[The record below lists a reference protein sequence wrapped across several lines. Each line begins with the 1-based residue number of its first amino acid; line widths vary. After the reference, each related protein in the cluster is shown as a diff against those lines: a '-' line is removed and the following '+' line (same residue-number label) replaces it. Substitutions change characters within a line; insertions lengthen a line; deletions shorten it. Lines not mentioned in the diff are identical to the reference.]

1 MRDPWL
7 DAPGQ
12 ATELRGRRRQWT
24 IRLRLTM
31 LYGALFLVSGALL
44 LAATYVLVANNL
56 PLVDV
61 ERPAPPG
68 RGQGLPLDGLPT
80 PEPPSID
87 TEVLDHL
94 ARQRAQDMRQFL
106 IASGVA
112 LTVMTVASVGLG
124 WLVAGRALRPLRTM
138 TTTAQAISARN
149 LHQRLDVRGPDDEI
163 KELADTIDGLLSRL
177 DTAFAA
183 QRLFVA
189 NASHELRTPLTLERS
204 LMEVALADSGA
215 TVADLRATCERVL
228 ISNHHQERLVEALLA
243 LARSQQGLDRG
254 HDLDLAEVAATVL
267 DQTRLSLRDLD
278 LEVALKPSPT
288 WGDQPMIERLTANLV
303 DNAVRHNIVG
313 GRVSVRTGE
322 RSGQPT
328 LRVTN
333 SGPVIQPDDMAALFE
348 PFRRLGPARAAET
361 EGVGLG
367 LSIVAA
373 VAAVH
378 HAEIEAQPLPNGGL
392 DVWVI
397 FRPTRPRP

>member
-1 MRDPWL
+1 MRDRRL

-12 ATELRGRRRQWT
+12 ATGLRNRRRRWT

-44 LAATYVLVANNL
+44 LATTYVLVANDL

-68 RGQGLPLDGLPT
+68 QGLPLDGSSP
-80 PEPPSID
+80 PEPPSLD
-87 TEVLDHL
+87 TGVLDQL

-106 IASGVA
+106 ISSGIA
-112 LTVMTVASVGLG
+112 LTVMTVVSVGLG
-124 WLVAGRALRPLRTM
+124 WLVAGRVLRPLRTM

-149 LHQRLDVRGPDDEI
+149 LHQRLDAPGPDDEI
-163 KELADTIDGLLSRL
+163 KELADTIDALLGRL

-204 LMEVALADSGA
+204 LVEVALADQEA

-228 ISNHHQERLVEALLA
+228 ISNDHQERLIEALLA
-243 LARSQQGLDRG
+243 LARSHQGLDG
-254 HDLDLAEVAATVL
+254 GQELDLADVAATVL
-267 DQTRLSLRDLD
+267 DPTRSAVRE
-278 LEVALKPSPT
+278 LEVETALTSAPT

-313 GRVSVRTGE
+313 GRVSVWTGD

-333 SGPVIQPDDMAALFE
+333 SGPVIRPEDVPGLFE
-348 PFRRLGPARAAET
+348 PFCRLGTARAST
-361 EGVGLG
+361 TDGVGLG

-378 HAEIEAQPLPNGGL
+378 DAEVDARPLPGGGL
-392 DVWVI
+392 DVWVT
-397 FRPTRPRP
+397 FRPTLSRS